1 MLLGLV
7 ISIYSLSSLAQA
19 APADK
24 VPIQS
29 AEKLWKG
36 PEGEVSLGGLSDL
49 VCATSESTKTKKVFY
64 TLTDRGPNGKTKGG
78 KKNPQRP
85 FLFPDFTPQILK
97 LEWSK
102 EKGAQVVQ
110 KILLKSPEGE
120 SLTGLPNVLGDET
133 PIDRNDKR
141 LSAKPWGL
149 DSEGLAV
156 DDQKNFWVSEEY
168 GPSLLKVNPQG
179 QVIKKW
185 IPFGSSPERAG
196 LAELPKFLKE
206 RKYNRGFEAL
216 VWTPQKTV
224 LMFLQSEVPKV
235 TKTYAPIVEFDPKT
249 EKTIGVYLYPLS
261 DEGGKIG
268 AATVGSAGD
277 IWILEQNGEVGKK
290 AWQRVFAVKMP
301 KEANLFNE
309 AILKQDLKL
318 TGKEVLLQKKEVLN
332 LTESGLQDF
341 EKLEGLCRDNEG
353 SVYVVNDNDFSVHK
367 ENEKTDS
374 YLLIMKEPK

>member
-7 ISIYSLSSLAQA
+7 ISIYSLSSMAQA
-19 APADK
+19 APAEK
-24 VPIQS
+24 APIQS

-36 PEGEVSLGGLSDL
+36 PEGEVALGGLSDL
-49 VCATSESTKTKKVFY
+49 VCVPSESTKTKKVFY
-64 TLTDRGPNGKTKGG
+64 TLTDRGPNGKTKGD

-85 FLFPDFTPQILK
+85 FLFPEFTPQILK

-102 EKGAQVVQ
+102 DKGAQVVQ
-110 KILLKSPEGE
+110 RILLKSPEGAN
-120 SLTGLPNVLGDET
+120 LTGLPNVLGDET
-133 PIDRNDKR
+133 PIDRNDKK
-141 LSAKPWGL
+141 LAANPWGL
-149 DSEGLAV
+149 DSEGLAL

-185 IPFGSSPERAG
+185 IPFGSAPERAG

-216 VWTPQKTV
+216 VWTPQNTV

-235 TKTYAPIVEFDPKT
+235 TKTYAPIIEFDPKT

-301 KEANLFNE
+301 KEANLFSE
-309 AILKQDLKL
+309 GILKQDLKL

-374 YLLIMKEPK
+374 YLFIMKEPK